1 MQRQRHHHRPPA
13 LHMPVVDAD
22 EWAEKHRIATG
33 KISLSA
39 SRASMLASSACRDP
53 GSLPAFMRE
62 FQEFGK
68 KTYESPDRKEGLR
81 LLRQVIQNTPPALLA
96 QHFPTLLNA
105 ASKQGGL
112 PAVQVS
118 YYANALRCLMET
130 SPETLKL
137 LKTANGKAGS
147 PLMNFL
153 KNNGRNEDV
162 IKITRALTEQKIL
175 TPEENAQVRQSW
187 QSARPTSTAKM
198 K

>member
-1 MQRQRHHHRPPA
+1 
-13 LHMPVVDAD
+13 MPVVYPD
-22 EWAEKHRIATG
+22 ELAEKHQIKTG

-68 KTYESPDRKEGLR
+68 KTYELPDRKEGLR

-96 QHFPTLLNA
+96 EQFQTLLNSA
-105 ASKQGGL
+105 TKHGGRL
-112 PAVQVS
+112 PVEVS
-118 YYANALRCLMET
+118 YYADALRCLMKT

-162 IKITRALTEQKIL
+162 INITRALTEQKIL